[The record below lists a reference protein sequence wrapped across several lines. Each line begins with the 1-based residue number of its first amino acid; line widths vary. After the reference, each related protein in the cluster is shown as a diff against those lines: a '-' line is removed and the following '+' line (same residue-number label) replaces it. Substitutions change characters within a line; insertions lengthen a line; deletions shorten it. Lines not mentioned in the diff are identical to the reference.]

1 MSKAEIFLRAA
12 CILNGFL
19 LGSIL
24 FSQLIPQICLHKD
37 ICAISDDHNPGAIN
51 VFVSCGIFWGMLC
64 LCLDIAKGF
73 LPVFL
78 GVRILKTERLFF
90 AAVIAAPVLGHAI
103 APFNHFHGGKCI
115 STAFGAL
122 LGLYPLTKIVF
133 LLAGIYI
140 ALSTI
145 FVIPSTWL
153 RSMLPM
159 FSKFRTFSRLHIKMR
174 PIPHNSRDWPHYLDT
189 SVSLPS

>member
-1 MSKAEIFLRAA
+1 MRYQRRSQSGRNQCICFLWD
-12 CILNGFL
+12 FL
-19 LGSIL
+19 G
-24 FSQLIPQICLHKD
+24 H
-37 ICAISDDHNPGAIN
+37 A
-51 VFVSCGIFWGMLC
+51 
-64 LCLDIAKGF
+64 
-73 LPVFL
+73 LPVPGYCQRVFTCFL

-145 FVIPSTWL
+145 FVIPSTRL

-174 PIPHNSRDWPHYLDT
+174 LIPHNARDWPHYLDT